1 MFGVGDILTTAF
13 LFEAGKKII
22 KLGVIIIGAELALHF
37 SRLLIDR
44 FFFSTT
50 GTRTF
55 YFEEKRANT
64 LSGLLKNIIR
74 YALYFMVLVMILQEF
89 SIDTTSI
96 IAGAGVI
103 GLALGVGA
111 QSLIKD
117 IITGFFIIFEDQYA
131 VGDYI
136 VAGDMAGTVEDM
148 GLRITKLRDSNGVL
162 HIIPNGAISRLSNY
176 TRGHM
181 QAVINIPVPYEA
193 DIGKVFS
200 ILERACR
207 EIGEEMTEVI
217 EAPKVLGVVDF
228 HQGEVIIRLIAK
240 TQPLEQVKVETLLR
254 RRIKV
259 LFDAEDIPQ
268 STVARPNIFSPL
280 CNKKNN

>member
-1 MFGVGDILTTAF
+1 MFGMSEFLTTAF
-13 LFEAGKKII
+13 LLEVGKKII
-22 KLGVIIIGAELALHF
+22 KLGVIIVGAELALHF
-37 SRLLIDR
+37 SRLLIER

-50 GTRTF
+50 GTRAF

-64 LSGLLKNIIR
+64 LSSLLKNLIR

-103 GLALGVGA
+103 GLAIGVGA

-117 IITGFFIIFEDQYA
+117 VITGFFIIFEDQYA

-148 GLRITKLRDSNGVL
+148 GLRITKLRDANGVL

-200 ILERACR
+200 VLEKACR
-207 EIGEEMTEVI
+207 EIGDEMPEVLDT
-217 EAPKVLGVVDF
+217 PQVLGVVDF
-228 HQGEVIIRLIAK
+228 QNGEVIIRLIAK
-240 TQPLEQVKVETLLR
+240 TQSLKQVKVETALR

-259 LFDAEDIPQ
+259 LFDAEGVLQ
-268 STVARPNIFSPL
+268 STITRPTG
-280 CNKKNN
+280 

>member
-1 MFGVGDILTTAF
+1 MFGISDLLTTAF

-50 GTRTF
+50 GTRAF

-64 LSGLLKNIIR
+64 LSSLLKNIIR

-117 IITGFFIIFEDQYA
+117 VITGFFIIFEDQYA

-136 VAGDMAGTVEDM
+136 VTGDMAGTVEDM
-148 GLRITKLRDSNGVL
+148 GLRITKLRDGNGVL
-162 HIIPNGAISRLSNY
+162 HIIPNGAISRLSNF

-181 QAVINIPVPYEA
+181 QAVINVPVPYEA

-200 ILERACR
+200 VLERACR
-207 EIGEEMTEVI
+207 EIGAELTEVI
-217 EAPKVLGVVDF
+217 DVPKILGVVDF
-228 HQGEVIIRLIAK
+228 QDGEVIIRLIAK
-240 TQPLEQVKVETLLR
+240 TRALEQVKVETALR
-254 RRIKV
+254 HRIKV
-259 LFDAEDIPQ
+259 LFDDANIPQ
-268 STVARPNIFSPL
+268 STIARPPVYPSPYVRE
-280 CNKKNN
+280 

>member
-1 MFGVGDILTTAF
+1 MIGMSEILTTAF
-13 LFEAGKKII
+13 LLEVGKKII
-22 KLGVIIIGAELALHF
+22 KLGVIIVGAELALHF
-37 SRLLIDR
+37 SRLLIER

-50 GTRTF
+50 GTRAF

-64 LSGLLKNIIR
+64 LSSLLKNLIR

-103 GLALGVGA
+103 GLAIGVGA

-117 IITGFFIIFEDQYA
+117 VITGFFIIFEDQYA

-181 QAVINIPVPYEA
+181 QAVINIPVPYKA
-193 DIGKVFS
+193 DIGRVFS

-207 EIGEEMTEVI
+207 EIGDEMPEVLDT
-217 EAPKVLGVVDF
+217 PQVLGVVDF
-228 HQGEVIIRLIAK
+228 QNGEMIIRLIAK
-240 TQPLEQVKVETLLR
+240 TQSLAQVKVETALR

-259 LFDAEDIPQ
+259 LFDAEGVLQPTITQP
-268 STVARPNIFSPL
+268 TG
-280 CNKKNN
+280 

>member
-1 MFGVGDILTTAF
+1 MFGMSELLTTAF
-13 LFEAGKKII
+13 LLEAGKKII
-22 KLGVIIIGAELALHF
+22 KLGVIIVGAELALHF

-64 LSGLLKNIIR
+64 LSSLLKNIIR

-117 IITGFFIIFEDQYA
+117 VITGFFIIFEDQYA

-148 GLRITKLRDSNGVL
+148 GLRITKLRDGNGVL

-181 QAVINIPVPYEA
+181 QAVINVPVPYDA
-193 DIGKVFS
+193 DIGKVFNV
-200 ILERACR
+200 LERACR
-207 EIGEEMTEVI
+207 EIGAEYPEVI
-217 EAPKVLGVVDF
+217 DIPKVLGVVDF
-228 HQGEVIIRLIAK
+228 HNGEVIIRLIAK
-240 TQPLEQVKVETLLR
+240 TQALEQVKVETALR

-259 LFDAEDIPQ
+259 LFDAENIPQ
-268 STVARPNIFSPL
+268 STIARPTGYQSP
-280 CNKKNN
+280 NVQE

>member
-1 MFGVGDILTTAF
+1 MDEAPLMT
-13 LFEAGKKII
+13 FEAGKKII

-96 IAGAGVI
+96 VAGAGVI

-259 LFDAEDIPQ
+259 IFDAEDIPQ